1 MDFSKTIFENRKAH
15 QIPFLVS
22 HRGVNAANIPCN
34 TLAAYKIAVEQG
46 ADVVEIDV
54 TKSKDGVFFV
64 FHPGMEHVY
73 LKSDKYIPEM
83 TAEEIKA
90 LPLVNQDGVPTSYR
104 VPTLQ
109 EVFALLK
116 GKAYINVDKFW
127 TDVAGITSEIYKA
140 GVEKQVIVK
149 TGVDEKS
156 LDEVEKYA
164 PELMFMTLAWH
175 KDEVTDKL
183 MERNVNFIG
192 VEALFDSE
200 NDEICSDE
208 YLASMHKRGL
218 LVWSNAVV
226 YNEKEVISARHTDDV
241 SLTQSAEN
249 GWGWLVRKG
258 FDFIQT
264 DWLSALK
271 QYLLAC
277 NGKSAPYFN

>member
-1 MDFSKTIFENRKAH
+1 MDFNKTIFENRKALGR
-15 QIPFLVS
+15 PFLVS

-34 TLAAYKIAVEQG
+34 TLAAYKIALDQG
-46 ADVVEIDV
+46 AEVVEIDV

-64 FHPGMEHVY
+64 FHPGMEPVY

-83 TAEEIKA
+83 TAEEVKA
-90 LPLVNQDGVPTSYR
+90 LPLVNQDDVPTSYR

-109 EVFALLK
+109 EVFAFLK

-127 TDVAGITSEIYKA
+127 TDVEGITSEIYKA
-140 GVEKQVIVK
+140 GVENQVIVK
-149 TGVDEKS
+149 TGIDETL

-175 KDEVTDKL
+175 KDDVSSRL

-208 YLASMHKRGL
+208 YLTSMHKRGL
-218 LVWSNAVV
+218 LVWSNAIV
-226 YNEKEVISARHTDDV
+226 YNEKEVVSAHHTDDL
-241 SLTQSAEN
+241 SLTQSEEE
-249 GWGWLVRKG
+249 GWGWLVKKQ

-271 QYLLAC
+271 QYLSQL
-277 NGKSAPYFN
+277 N